1 VYDAEEVAKAPRDS
15 AWSLAGHGSGTRPDV
30 QFGARGWDAGKA
42 GFTQPQWAG
51 AASAARRAAE
61 GARGG
66 LPGGSLPPLG
76 QTSAPRA
83 VTPRENTPEG
93 ELPPAP
99 AVPAMRRVTSTS
111 LRDQVA
117 QRAGT
122 GGADESG
129 GGAPRFGAGGGG
141 GGRVPLLPP
150 LPSAPR

>member
-83 VTPRENTPEG
+83 VTPRDQTSEG